1 MKKIFALLLILVLAF
16 SLVACGDGEDDGAA
30 NDNNQA
36 LDYSQVGANG
46 SAQLPGYGNL
56 IEGDGITDLPL
67 MPLDPD
73 ANLG

>member
-1 MKKIFALLLILVLAF
+1 MKKIFALLLILMLAF
-16 SLVACGDGEDDGAA
+16 SLVACGDGEGDDTTNG
-30 NDNNQA
+30 NNQA

-56 IEGDGITDLPL
+56 INGDGVTDLPL